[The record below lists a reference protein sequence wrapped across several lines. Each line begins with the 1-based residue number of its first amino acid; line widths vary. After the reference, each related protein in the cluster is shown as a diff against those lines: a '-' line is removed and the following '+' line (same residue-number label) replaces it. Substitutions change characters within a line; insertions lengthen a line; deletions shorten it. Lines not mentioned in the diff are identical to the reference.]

1 MRIYQGF
8 TLIELVIVVAIV
20 GILTA
25 IGLPSY
31 RDYVVRTNR
40 VEAKTALATL
50 TMAQERFYS
59 VNNRYAANV
68 ASLGAAAG
76 LTAQGSL
83 WATPNGYY
91 TISMEN
97 VPGQATIAAGGPY
110 LLRATPTLKGGQS
123 DDKCNQLT
131 LNSAGKKD
139 IASAY
144 SGKVWQDC
152 W

>member
-1 MRIYQGF
+1 MVNMKGF

-20 GILTA
+20 GVLTA
-25 IGLPSY
+25 IGLPAY

-40 VEAKTALATL
+40 VDAKTALATL
-50 TMAQERFYS
+50 SLAQERFYS
-59 VNNRYAANV
+59 VNNRYTANV
-68 ASLGAAAG
+68 ASLGTAAG
-76 LTAQGSL
+76 LTNTGGA
-83 WATPNGYY
+83 WVTPNGYY
-91 TISMEN
+91 MVTIEDVSGTMAN
-97 VPGQATIAAGGPY
+97 GGPY
-110 LLRATPTLKGGQS
+110 LLRATPTSKGKQS

-131 LNSAGKKD
+131 LTSTGKKD

>member
-1 MRIYQGF
+1 MTVSKGF
-8 TLIELVIVVAIV
+8 TLIELIIVVAIV

-25 IGLPSY
+25 IGLPAY

-40 VEAKTALATL
+40 VDAKTALAAL

-68 ASLGAAAG
+68 ASLGTAAG
-76 LTAQGSL
+76 LSSVGGS
-83 WATPNGYY
+83 WVTPNGYY
-91 TISMEN
+91 TISIED
-97 VPGQATIAAGGPY
+97 VSGSIAAGGPY
-110 LLRATPTLKGGQS
+110 LLRATPTSKGKQS
-123 DDKCNQLT
+123 DDRCNQLT
-131 LNSAGKKD
+131 LNSSGKKD

-144 SGKVWQDC
+144 GGKVWQDC